1 MELVTGKLNNV
12 WLRNILNSSSEAIWV
27 KAAIAYAND
36 ESSLIDFCFE
46 KNIPLEYF
54 GRYDCSV
61 PVKPSLLR
69 KFLNKKSFNHVCKVI
84 PDIFHPKVIWWGGY
98 GAYIGSA
105 NLTDR
110 AWNGNIECGIFLTE
124 IELINN
130 GMDLE
135 LERFFE
141 HIDEYARP
149 VTEEIINELERFN
162 RERQELENKL
172 ILLEAKQT
180 RSLTEQKSL
189 VHVALKAKN
198 KAEEKFKIEWNE
210 TLQILRDI
218 SDLIYKPE
226 NIPKWVPENTSK
238 GILADQFLHAYY
250 YSYPNIM
257 DGRKSLYREFF
268 EKHEQDKQKAIQT
281 AIEWWKALE
290 KAPNG
295 EDKIMSNYSEPN
307 KKILDKSNLMTIT
320 LADFIQLCLKVHAIR
335 DHARKMDNAIYGL
348 PKAQQK
354 SSDECVE
361 LFAKFLWQ
369 QKSVD
374 NKSVIDVIY
383 YALYDSS
390 GYENLPNR
398 LWEVTHDSRWKIP
411 HLGIGILGELVG
423 WAIPDRFVPRNGRTN
438 KALHALGFGVTLY

>member
-1 MELVTGKLNNV
+1 MKLVAGQLNNE

-46 KNIPLEYF
+46 RNIPLEYF

-69 KFLNKKSFNHVCKVI
+69 KFLNKKSFNHICKVI

-110 AWNGNIECGIFLTE
+110 AWNSNIECGIFLTE

-135 LERFFE
+135 LEKFFE
-141 HIDEYARP
+141 NINKYARP

-162 RERQELENKL
+162 RERQELENRL
-172 ILLEAKQT
+172 NALDENQYRLLEKQ
-180 RSLTEQKSL
+180 ESL
-189 VHVALKAKN
+189 VYVNDRLQSN
-198 KAEEKFKIEWNE
+198 PIERFKKEWNE
-210 TLQILRDI
+210 TLQTLRDI
-218 SDLIYKPE
+218 ASAVSKPGNLPE
-226 NIPKWVPENTSK
+226 WIPENTSS

-250 YSYPNIM
+250 YSYPNIRE
-257 DGRKSLYREFF
+257 GNKSLYREFF
-268 EKHEQDKQKAIQT
+268 EKNEKNKQKAIEV
-281 AIEWWKALE
+281 AISWWRNLKE
-290 KAPNG
+290 APNG
-295 EDKIMSNYSEPN
+295 EDVIMRDYAISNQKLLEKES
-307 KKILDKSNLMTIT
+307 LKSISIEEFT
-320 LADFIQLCLKVHAIR
+320 LLCSKVHAIR
-335 DHARKMDNAIYGL
+335 DHARRMDNATYGL
-348 PKAQQK
+348 PKNAPQK

-361 LFAKFLWQ
+361 LFSNFLWE
-369 QKSVD
+369 QKSGE
-374 NKSVIDVIY
+374 NKSVVDVIY
-383 YALYDSS
+383 YVLYDSN
-390 GYENLPNR
+390 GDENIANR
-398 LWEVTHDSRWKIP
+398 LWEVTHDDKWRIP

-423 WAIPDRFVPRNGRTN
+423 WAKPNTFIPRNGRTN
-438 KALHALGFGVTLY
+438 KALHALGFKVTL